1 MFSSAYLCRDRFVC
15 CYCVLVEEGIMRKGE
30 VMRPFRAP
38 RSRAGET
45 AAKASP
51 TRQSPRRKDKPDT
64 TVHVVPYIK
73 GTKMCSYKEA
83 IETVKYGEP
92 LRWSSDSEGENTCD
106 KGKRAT
112 TKHDTEESEGPTELR
127 VTRWLIPETEEGD
140 QDITDNTIETTTTK
154 DHIESETGTNALLP
168 NETLKSTAASP
179 AVSEF
184 ENYLEGISAKG
195 DSSTVASSSNNMALS
210 TSLPATRPA
219 HLSKDEWWESVLRA
233 EQERIKQMEQPHL
246 VPVNEMFFDTV
257 SSDDDVPI
265 VNTLLA
271 KTTKGKKKKV

>member
-1 MFSSAYLCRDRFVC
+1 
-15 CYCVLVEEGIMRKGE
+15 MRKGE

-51 TRQSPRRKDKPDT
+51 TRQSPRRK
-64 TVHVVPYIK
+64 Y
-73 GTKMCSYKEA
+73 
-83 IETVKYGEP
+83 
-92 LRWSSDSEGENTCD
+92 
-106 KGKRAT
+106 KRAK

-140 QDITDNTIETTTTK
+140 QDITDNTIETTT
-154 DHIESETGTNALLP
+154 NALLP

-179 AVSEF
+179 PVLEF
-184 ENYLEGISAKG
+184 ENYLEEMSAKG
-195 DSSTVASSSNNMALS
+195 DSSTVASASNNMAMS
-210 TSLPATRPA
+210 TTLPATRPA
-219 HLSKDEWWESVLRA
+219 HLGKDEWWESVLRA
-233 EQERIKQMEQPHL
+233 EQERIKQLQQAHL
-246 VPVNEMFFDTV
+246 LPVNEMFFDTV

-271 KTTKGKKKKV
+271 KTTKVKKKKSAKTLWSYETVEEATGIRSNYWDAAAPIERATKRLAKQKIYNLKDVENQAEGAA